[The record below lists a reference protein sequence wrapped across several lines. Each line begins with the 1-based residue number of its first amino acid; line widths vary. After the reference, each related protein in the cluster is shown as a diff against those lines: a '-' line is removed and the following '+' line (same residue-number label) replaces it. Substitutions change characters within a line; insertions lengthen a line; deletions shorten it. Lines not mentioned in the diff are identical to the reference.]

1 MTKKRKVCIVIASRA
16 NFARIRSTA
25 LILNQYENVEV
36 EIIAAGSALL
46 YKYGK
51 VVEQIEELF
60 PKVYRASFIIEGDT
74 PTEMAKSTGLAII
87 ELSNI
92 FDYSRPDIVL
102 TIADRYETIAT
113 AIAASY
119 MNIPLAHTQ
128 GGELTGSIDESV
140 RHSITKLA
148 HLHFPSTKAARKNL
162 IQMGESSENIILS
175 GCPSIDLALEAEKN
189 FDPDLDLFHLY
200 GGSGHKLEW
209 EKEFLV
215 VLQHPVTTSYES
227 TLKQIEETVK
237 AVIDQKMQV
246 AWLWP
251 NVDAGSDII
260 SKRLREIK
268 NTSEYKIRFF
278 RNFNPEHYIQLL
290 IKSNLLIGNSSSG
303 IRECSALGIPNINIG
318 DRQNKR
324 QRGKNTFDCI
334 HDEDEIKKGIEKQL
348 NMKRYERSNIYG
360 DGKSSEIISKS
371 LSSHKFSIKKEFQE
385 IKF

>member
-1 MTKKRKVCIVIASRA
+1 MTNKRKVCIVIASRA

-60 PKVYRASFIIEGDT
+60 PKVYKASFIIEGDT

-148 HLHFPSTKAARKNL
+148 HIHFPSTKAARKNL
-162 IQMGESSENIILS
+162 IQMGENSENIILS

-189 FDPDLDLFHLY
+189 FDPDIDLFKLY

-209 EKEFLV
+209 DKEFLV

-237 AVIDQKMQV
+237 AVTDQKMQV

-268 NTSEYKIRFF
+268 NTSDHKIRFF
-278 RNFNPEHYIQLL
+278 RNFNPEHFIQLL

-318 DRQNKR
+318 NRQNKR
-324 QRGKNTFDCI
+324 QRGQNTYDCG
-334 HDEDEIKKGIEKQL
+334 HDEHEIKKGIEKQL
-348 NMKRYERSNIYG
+348 DIKKYERSNIYG

-371 LSSHKFSIKKEFQE
+371 LSSHKLSIKKEFQE

>member
-1 MTKKRKVCIVIASRA
+1 MKQIFGRSISLKTSLPKGYIIKESDIIMKKPYGGISFKDRGKVINAELSKDYDSNYLLSEEDLKNENKRKICIVIASRA

-51 VVEQIEELF
+51 VVEQIQELF
-60 PKVYRASFIIEGDT
+60 PKVYKASFIIEGDT

-148 HLHFPSTKAARKNL
+148 HIHFPSTKAARKNL

-189 FDPDLDLFHLY
+189 FDPDLDLFNLY

-209 EKEFLV
+209 DKEFLV
-215 VLQHPVTTSYES
+215 VLQHPVTTSYETTS
-227 TLKQIEETVK
+227 KQIEETVK
-237 AVIDQKMQV
+237 AVTRSK
-246 AWLWP
+246 
-251 NVDAGSDII
+251 NAGC
-260 SKRLREIK
+260 L
-268 NTSEYKIRFF
+268 
-278 RNFNPEHYIQLL
+278 
-290 IKSNLLIGNSSSG
+290 
-303 IRECSALGIPNINIG
+303 ALA
-318 DRQNKR
+318 K
-324 QRGKNTFDCI
+324 C
-334 HDEDEIKKGIEKQL
+334 
-348 NMKRYERSNIYG
+348 
-360 DGKSSEIISKS
+360 
-371 LSSHKFSIKKEFQE
+371 
-385 IKF
+385 

>member
-1 MTKKRKVCIVIASRA
+1 MTKKRKICIVIASRA

-25 LILNQYENVEV
+25 LILKEYDNIEV

-51 VVEQIEELF
+51 VIDQIKDLF
-60 PKVYRASFIIEGDT
+60 PKVYKASFIIEGDT

-92 FDYSRPDIVL
+92 FDYSKPDLVL

-148 HLHFPSTKAARKNL
+148 HLHFPSTKAAKKNI
-162 IQMGESSENIILS
+162 IQMGENPKNIILS

-189 FDPDLDLFHLY
+189 FDPDLNLFKKF
-200 GGSGHKLEW
+200 GGSGYDIEW
-209 EKEFLV
+209 DKEFLV

-227 TLKQIEETVK
+227 TLNQIEETVK

-268 NTSEYKIRFF
+268 NNSKNKIRFF
-278 RNFNPEHYIQLL
+278 RNFNPENFIHLL
-290 IKSNLLIGNSSSG
+290 IKSKLLIGNSSSG
-303 IRECSALGIPNINIG
+303 IRECSALGIANINIG
-318 DRQNKR
+318 DRQNNR
-324 QRGKNTFDCI
+324 ERSHNNYDCS
-334 HDEDEIKKGIEKQL
+334 HDMNEIKKGIEIQL
-348 NMKRYERSNIYG
+348 NKKRLERSNLYG
-360 DGKSSEIISKS
+360 EGKSSEIISES
-371 LSSHKFSIKKEFQE
+371 ISSHQFSIKKEFHE